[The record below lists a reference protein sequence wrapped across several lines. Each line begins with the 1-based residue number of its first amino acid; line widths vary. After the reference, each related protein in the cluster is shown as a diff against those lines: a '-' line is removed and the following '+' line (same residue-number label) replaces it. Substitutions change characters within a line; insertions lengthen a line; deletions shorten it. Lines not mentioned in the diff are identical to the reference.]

1 MKIGIVGCGA
11 LGSYYGSHLCRD
23 GHETHFL
30 LRSDW
35 DQVAR
40 HGVEVRGADPAE
52 NFTVHPIAARTAEDI
67 GVCDLVIV
75 GLKTTANHRLKDW
88 VAPLAGPGSAVLT
101 LQNGLGNEEALAAFL
116 PAEQVLGGL
125 CFVSL
130 NRISPG
136 VVLHIN
142 GGRILM
148 GEFQRATGPRTHRL
162 AEAFR
167 RAGIPTDL
175 AADLALAHWLKLV
188 WNIAFNGLGV
198 AAVAGGDAVDSGRV
212 DPDRPLDP
220 CLPTDQLL
228 GDLRWRERVR
238 EMMLEVITGAR
249 SLGLAIEPD
258 YADAEIGRTEGMGS
272 YRASTLVDFERGSPL
287 ELESLFLDPLRKAGA
302 AGARLPRIE
311 KLCHVLQAL
320 DHRRQR
326 MGTDAS
332 LASSA
337 PS

>member
-11 LGSYYGSHLCRD
+11 LGSYYGSHLCRE
-23 GHETHFL
+23 GHETWFL

-35 DQVAR
+35 DQVVR
-40 HGVEVRGADPAE
+40 MGVQVRGADPLE
-52 NFTVHPIAARTAEDI
+52 NFKVHPFAARTPGEI

-75 GLKTTANHRLKDW
+75 GLKTTANHRLRDW
-88 VAPLAGPGSAVLT
+88 VAPLAGPGTAVLT

-116 PAEQVLGGL
+116 PGEQILGGL

-148 GEFQRATGPRTHRL
+148 GEFKGAPGPRTHRL
-162 AEAFR
+162 AEVFR

-198 AAVAGGDAVDSGRV
+198 AAAAGFDAVESGRV
-212 DPDRPLDP
+212 DPARPLGP
-220 CLPTDQLL
+220 CLSTDQLL
-228 GDLRWRERVR
+228 ADPRWRERVR
-238 EMMLEVITGAR
+238 EVMLEVVLGAGA
-249 SLGLAIEPD
+249 LGLEIEPD

-272 YRASTLVDFERGSPL
+272 YRASTLVDFERGSPM
-287 ELESLFLDPLRKAGA
+287 ELESVFLDPLRKATA

-311 KLCHVLQAL
+311 SLCRVLQAL
-320 DHRRQR
+320 EEQRQPA
-326 MGTDAS
+326 GS
-332 LASSA
+332 K
-337 PS
+337 